1 MTDGKTV
8 FMASE
13 PSSPFPS
20 KIRLLPED
28 LIRRIAAGEVV
39 ERPASVLKEL
49 LENSLDAG
57 ARHIVV
63 EWREAGQKLLRVT
76 DDGQGMAPDDAKLA
90 LQRHATSKISSL
102 DDLERIFTFGFRGEA
117 LPSIAAVSRFK
128 LTTKTTAAPEAWSI
142 ECDGG
147 EILREGPAGGPKG
160 TTIVVE
166 DLFFNTPARKKFLKA
181 DSTEKGQLLRTVE
194 DVALA
199 ALSVDFQ
206 VIADGKEVSSM
217 RMAYDGESLEESLR
231 NRIEEAWG
239 SDAVESLKL
248 VRHSG
253 KFLTVW
259 GWISDIHASQS
270 TGRHQR
276 LYVNRRPIQNR
287 RLNHA
292 LYEAYKGSLPVGRH
306 PAAVLFFDIDPAYV
320 DVNVHPSKRE
330 VRFSHENEVYGFLL
344 SALQTTLS
352 SSAAMPNAFKIESTT
367 SSGTAPEFPNR
378 PSSAESRAA
387 YYVQAP
393 PAAVP
398 RMTDSVAPN
407 PVPETEVPLFV
418 DQDAFRQAVPQAL
431 LQMDMTYILA
441 RLDDKLFI
449 FDQHAAA
456 ERVLYEKLS
465 EASKNSAPERQ
476 ALLLPW
482 VWELS
487 PQVAV
492 IVKDHLADFT
502 RLGFTLEPFGGIA
515 FRVAAVPGILGD
527 SPKIRALLEGL
538 AEDLT
543 AESSVRGWESFL
555 VRAACRGSVKAN
567 DPLKIPEMEKIIRD
581 LQKCE
586 RPWSCPHGRPTFL
599 RLTSEELA
607 KRFKRT

>member
-1 MTDGKTV
+1 
-8 FMASE
+8 MASN

-20 KIRLLPED
+20 KIHLLPED

-57 ARHIVV
+57 AHHIVV
-63 EWREAGQKLLRVT
+63 EWQEAGQKLLRVT
-76 DDGQGMAPDDAKLA
+76 DDGQGMAPEDAKLA
-90 LQRHATSKISSL
+90 LKRHATSKISSL

-117 LPSIAAVSRFK
+117 LPSIAAVSRFT
-128 LTTKTTAAPEAWSI
+128 LTTKTLDATEAWKI
-142 ECDGG
+142 ECEGG
-147 EILREGPAGGPKG
+147 DVRREGPAGAPKG
-160 TTIVVE
+160 TTIIVE

-181 DSTEKGQLLRTVE
+181 ESTEKGQLLRTVE

-206 VIADGKEVSSM
+206 VIADGKEISSM
-217 RMAYDGESLEESLR
+217 RTAYDGESLEDSLLT
-231 NRIEEAWG
+231 RIEEAWG
-239 SDAVESLKL
+239 SDAVQSLKL
-248 VRHSG
+248 VRQSG
-253 KFLTVW
+253 RFLTVW

-270 TGRHQR
+270 TGRQQR
-276 LYVNRRPIQNR
+276 LYVNRRPIMNK
-287 RLNHA
+287 RLSHA
-292 LYEAYKGSLPVGRH
+292 IYEAYKGSLPAGRH
-306 PAAVLFFDIDPAYV
+306 PAAVLFFDIDPAFV

-330 VRFSHENEVYGFLL
+330 VRFSHESEIYGFLL
-344 SALQTTLS
+344 NALQTTLS
-352 SSAAMPNAFKIESTT
+352 SSAAMPQTFKTDPAP
-367 SSGTAPEFPNR
+367 SSRPISQVPPL
-378 PSSAESRAA
+378 PSSAEARESL
-387 YYVQAP
+387 YFQAKRSSFLQAHDAP
-393 PAAVP
+393 VAVP
-398 RMTDSVAPN
+398 EQDDI
-407 PVPETEVPLFV
+407 PLFV
-418 DQDAFRQAVPQAL
+418 DQDVFRKAAPQPL

-465 EASKNSAPERQ
+465 NASKNSAPERQ

-487 PQVAV
+487 AQAAA

-515 FRVAAVPGILGD
+515 FRVVAVPGILGD
-527 SPKIRALLEGL
+527 SPKIRAMLEGL
-538 AEDLT
+538 AEDLIG
-543 AESSVRGWESFL
+543 ENNVRGWESFV

-599 RLTSEELA
+599 RLSAEELA